1 MRLIDADK
9 LYIAFLKAHKDI
21 HVENRYEGSSSGFST
36 ILVERILNAQPTIE
50 AKDLIKYHVDEISRT
65 LNYKA
70 IEAEPVRHGRWVWK
84 DFHGDGSLT
93 LCCSECLET
102 EGARETAKYCHECG
116 AKMDLE
122 E

>member
-21 HVENRYEGSSSGFST
+21 YVENRYEGSSSGFST

-50 AKDLIKYHVDEISRT
+50 A
-65 LNYKA
+65 
-70 IEAEPVRHGRWVWK
+70 EPVRYGKWVKLGQRTYGGGRNYT
-84 DFHGDGSLT
+84 HY
-93 LCCSECLET
+93 CSECGKHGFDDYERCHGC
-102 EGARETAKYCHECG
+102 GAR
-116 AKMDLE
+116 MDGE